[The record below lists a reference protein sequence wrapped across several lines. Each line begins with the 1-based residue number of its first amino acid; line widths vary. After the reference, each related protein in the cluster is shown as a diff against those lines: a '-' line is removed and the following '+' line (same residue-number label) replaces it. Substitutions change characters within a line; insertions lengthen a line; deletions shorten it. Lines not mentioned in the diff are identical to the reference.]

1 MAGLTM
7 NGFLFWTLAEV
18 IFGLGGFVVILIFV
32 LIRQRRTEERLRRAY
47 LVVENSPAVLFRW
60 KATEGW
66 PVELVSAN
74 VCQFGYTP
82 EDLLSGTVP
91 FSSMVHPDD
100 LEMVAAEIREYTS
113 AGIDRFQQEYRFI
126 ARDGG
131 IRWIDDRTLVE
142 RDKKGRVTHYQGI
155 VLDITDRKKAEEELR
170 LAQYCL
176 DNASISIALFEG
188 DRIIKVNDRM
198 CKILGYT
205 AGELTGM
212 TLFEIDPYITK
223 DKYMELARQVDEDGC
238 NPPFEGWHRRKDGSV
253 FPVELSSSRL
263 RLEGRDL
270 VISFGQDI
278 TIRKQAEE
286 ALRLSERKYRDIVE
300 NAPIGIYR
308 ATLDGGFLTVNP
320 AMAHIL
326 KYDTPEELI
335 EEVERKGMAEVIFAR
350 PERRRDIAAAALA
363 ADGWNIFEEQFR
375 CKDGSI
381 VTLNLHHR
389 FAPMRNT
396 DAVEFEGFGEDI
408 TERKKAENALR
419 ESEEKFRVLAETAP
433 PAIVLVQDEGFVY
446 VNPAMCRITG
456 YSERE
461 LLAMKHWEWA
471 PVDDWELIRER
482 GRARLRG
489 EPVPSQYEQR
499 VLTRNG
505 EIRWVI
511 VSAGAVE
518 FKDKPAVIVS
528 LLDITEAKRVEE
540 KLRQSEE
547 LLITAFRTSLDSAS
561 INRMSDGLFLAV
573 NDGFC
578 AITGYSSDEVIGRT
592 SRELNLWVDN
602 EDRARLIREMSARGF
617 VTRMEIEFRRKDGSI
632 FYHQMS
638 ARRIDIDGVPCMVI
652 VGRDITDQKRA
663 DEQLRASLEEKTI
676 LLKEVHHRVKNN
688 LQIISSLLEL
698 QSDFIADEESR
709 KFIRESRSRIASMAL
724 VHEKLYQSES
734 VASINLGDYIESL
747 THYLFSTFVKDTE
760 RIGLTVDVEDVP
772 LAIDEAIP
780 CGLVVNELVSNAF
793 KHAFPQDE
801 QGEIA
806 VRCRCE
812 EDGMIT
818 LTVSDNGVGLPPG
831 FDMGNS
837 ESLGLQLVTMLVKQ
851 LRGSIRLD
859 TEKGGTTVMVSF
871 PGQQSR
877 TAP

>member
-1 MAGLTM
+1 M
-7 NGFLFWTLAEV
+7 NEFLFWTLDGV
-18 IFGLGGFVVILIFV
+18 IFALSGFIVALSVALF
-32 LIRQRRTEERLRRAY
+32 RQRRAEAQLRQANM
-47 LVVENSPAVLFRW
+47 VVENSPAVLFRW
-60 KATEGW
+60 KAAEGW
-66 PVELVSAN
+66 PVELVSSN
-74 VCQFGYTP
+74 VVRFGYSR
-82 EDLLSGTVP
+82 EELLSGAVSY
-91 FSSMVHPDD
+91 SSMVHPDD
-100 LEMVAAEIREYTS
+100 LERVAAEVREYTS

-131 IRWIDDRTLVE
+131 VRWIDDRTVIE

-155 VLDITDRKKAEEELR
+155 VLDITDRKKAEDELR
-170 LAQYCL
+170 LAQYCI
-176 DNASISIALFEG
+176 DNASISIVLFDG
-188 DRIIKVNDRM
+188 DRIIKANDRM
-198 CKILGYT
+198 CRNLGYT

-212 TLFEIDPYITK
+212 TLFDIDPLITRE
-223 DKYMELARQVDEDGC
+223 KYLELARQIDEDGY
-238 NPPFEGWHRRKDGSV
+238 NPPFEGWHRRKDGTV

-263 RLEGRDL
+263 SLEGRDL

-278 TIRKQAEE
+278 TLRKKAEE

-335 EEVERKGMAEVIFAR
+335 EEVDRKGMAEAIFAR
-350 PERRRDIAAAALA
+350 PGRRREIDVAALA
-363 ADGWNIFEEQFR
+363 TDGWSIFEEQFR

-389 FAPMRNT
+389 FAPIRNT
-396 DAVEFEGFGEDI
+396 NAFEFEGFAEDI

-419 ESEEKFRVLAETAP
+419 ESEEKFRVLAETVP
-433 PAIVLVQDEGFVY
+433 PAIVLLQDDGFVY

-456 YSERE
+456 YSEGE

-471 PVDDWELIRER
+471 PEDDRDLLRER

-499 VLTRNG
+499 VLTRDG
-505 EIRWVI
+505 ELRWVI

-518 FKDKPAVIVS
+518 FKDKPAIIAS

-547 LLITAFRTSLDSAS
+547 LLVTAFRTSLDSAS

-578 AITGYSSDEVIGRT
+578 EITGYSSEEVIGRT

-663 DEQLRASLEEKTI
+663 DEQLRASLEEKTV

-709 KFIRESRSRIASMAL
+709 RFIRESQNRIGAMAL
-724 VHEKLYQSES
+724 VHEKLYQSEI
-734 VASINLGDYIESL
+734 VAFINLGDYIESL
-747 THYLFSTFVKDTE
+747 TQYLFSTFVKDRE
-760 RIGLTVDVEDVP
+760 AIGLTVEVEDVH

-780 CGLVVNELVSNAF
+780 CGLIVNELVSNAL
-793 KHAFPQDE
+793 KHAFPNGVK
-801 QGEIA
+801 GEIA
-806 VRCRCE
+806 VRCRSGK
-812 EDGMIT
+812 DGWVKV
-818 LTVSDNGVGLPPG
+818 TVSDTGIGLPAG
-831 FDMGNS
+831 FDIENT

-851 LRGSIRLD
+851 LRGSMRLV
-859 TEKGGTTVMVSF
+859 TENGGTAVMVSF
-871 PGQQSR
+871 PGGHSPSGR
-877 TAP
+877 

>member
-1 MAGLTM
+1 M
-7 NGFLFWTLAEV
+7 NEFLFWTLDGV
-18 IFGLGGFVVILIFV
+18 IFALSGFIVALSVALF
-32 LIRQRRTEERLRRAY
+32 RQRRAEAQLRQANM
-47 LVVENSPAVLFRW
+47 VVENSPAVLFRW
-60 KATEGW
+60 KAAEGW
-66 PVELVSAN
+66 PVELVSSN
-74 VCQFGYTP
+74 VVRFGYSR
-82 EDLLSGTVP
+82 EELLSGAVSY
-91 FSSMVHPDD
+91 SSMVHPDD
-100 LEMVAAEIREYTS
+100 LERVAAEVREYTS

-131 IRWIDDRTLVE
+131 VRWIDDRTVIE

-155 VLDITDRKKAEEELR
+155 VLDITDRKKAEDELR
-170 LAQYCL
+170 LAQYCI
-176 DNASISIALFEG
+176 DNASISIVLFDG
-188 DRIIKVNDRM
+188 DRIIKANDRM
-198 CKILGYT
+198 CRNLGYT

-212 TLFEIDPYITK
+212 TLFDIDPLITRE
-223 DKYMELARQVDEDGC
+223 KYLELARQIDEDGY
-238 NPPFEGWHRRKDGSV
+238 NPPFEGWHRRKDGTV

-263 RLEGRDL
+263 SLEGRDL

-278 TIRKQAEE
+278 TLRKKAEE

-419 ESEEKFRVLAETAP
+419 ESEEKFRVLAETVP
-433 PAIVLVQDEGFVY
+433 PAIVLLQDDGFVY

-456 YSERE
+456 YSEGE

-471 PVDDWELIRER
+471 PEDDRDLLRER

-499 VLTRNG
+499 VLTRDG
-505 EIRWVI
+505 ELRWVI

-518 FKDKPAVIVS
+518 FKDKPAIIAS

-547 LLITAFRTSLDSAS
+547 LLVTAFRTSLDSAS

-578 AITGYSSDEVIGRT
+578 EITGYSSEEVIGRT

-663 DEQLRASLEEKTI
+663 DEQLRASLEEKTV

-709 KFIRESRSRIASMAL
+709 RFIRESQNRIGAMAL
-724 VHEKLYQSES
+724 VHEKLYQSEI
-734 VASINLGDYIESL
+734 VAFINLGDYIESL
-747 THYLFSTFVKDTE
+747 TQYLFSTFVKDRE
-760 RIGLTVDVEDVP
+760 AIGLTVEVEDVH

-780 CGLVVNELVSNAF
+780 CGLIVNELVSNAL
-793 KHAFPQDE
+793 KHAFPNGVK
-801 QGEIA
+801 GEIA
-806 VRCRCE
+806 VRCRSGK
-812 EDGMIT
+812 DGWVKV
-818 LTVSDNGVGLPPG
+818 TVSDTGIGLPAG
-831 FDMGNS
+831 FDIENT

-851 LRGSIRLD
+851 LRGSMRLV
-859 TEKGGTTVMVSF
+859 TENGGTAVMVSF
-871 PGQQSR
+871 PGGHSPSGR
-877 TAP
+877 